1 MPRRANALLG
11 FPLID
16 YFQDNPQNHAAS
28 GPRQDEVYAIDRRPA
43 DSIETSVGIADNES
57 IDLIRPEA
65 VTHVLGMNAK
75 RG

>member
-16 YFQDNPQNHAAS
+16 YFPGRSAEPRGAA
-28 GPRQDEVYAIDRRPA
+28 RDAVYAIDRRPA

-57 IDLIRPEA
+57 IDLNLA
-65 VTHVLGMNAK
+65 
-75 RG
+75 RGR